1 MYFKNNFYSDGI
13 DKFVLITVA
22 TEDNENLERFRKS
35 CSFYNVPYIILGMG
49 DQWNSGS
56 AQDGVLLEPGG
67 AQKIIYLRD
76 ELKSWPE
83 LEDHI
88 VMFTD
93 SYDVVLC
100 ASPKEILQKFRSFQS
115 EIVFSTEKTC
125 WPDESL
131 IEKYPNTDS
140 DYRFLNSGG
149 FIGYANRIL
158 EIIDTDINIEDDDQ
172 LYYTKFFL
180 DKVSIGKI
188 PDPIIISDIDRRKFG
203 FSSNNFGI
211 GSMSE
216 PYFDEKILGYLKNNF
231 KEDVKILD
239 VGAGDG
245 KWAHVLNPHFKN
257 VDAVEVFQPYIKEH
271 NLDEKYKNVFQLDI
285 MDFEFEYYDVVIF
298 GDTWEHLT
306 KKQCEEWYNKNKNK
320 IGELIIIVPFQYEQ
334 EGTGEF
340 GLKIKNDYGKHQQ
353 VDLTVDVMLQRYPML
368 KIMNWTT
375 QTDFSGK
382 GGGFGWFTLD
392 KNSQQSHF
400 VRLDYQQSIFQ
411 TLNQAIDDVEQ
422 DEEGRFVNKITK
434 EKPCMVHA
442 NGPSWV
448 KKYLKE
454 KSFYMFGE
462 YDGNLGSI
470 NLITKSHLPTN
481 KIIYLANFLQHPV
494 SDINQVFDH
503 IRYLDYPK
511 ENIIL
516 HLIYYKEDQLYKI
529 QKFINKYGKEY
540 KEVQVTMNANVT
552 DSHKMVILSAQ
563 DKCDFLVMM
572 DCNYIFRNIRSL
584 QLLIEKDLDLI
595 SPMVF
600 EENGDWVNF
609 SVDPNWVREGIV
621 NYSTKTV
628 FVVDYITGILVL
640 KNSILDKAI
649 KYMEPSDDK
658 VYDDYDWDIMFCA
671 EASKDETLLHVCNIN
686 FYGSIIK

>member
-375 QTDFSGK
+375 QTNFSGK

>member
-306 KKQCEEWYNKNKNK
+306 KKQCEDWYNKNKNK

-334 EGTGEF
+334 EGNGEF

-368 KIMNWTT
+368 KFMNWTT

>member
-1 MYFKNNFYSDGI
+1 
-13 DKFVLITVA
+13 
-22 TEDNENLERFRKS
+22 
-35 CSFYNVPYIILGMG
+35 
-49 DQWNSGS
+49 
-56 AQDGVLLEPGG
+56 
-67 AQKIIYLRD
+67 
-76 ELKSWPE
+76 
-83 LEDHI
+83 
-88 VMFTD
+88 
-93 SYDVVLC
+93 
-100 ASPKEILQKFRSFQS
+100 
-115 EIVFSTEKTC
+115 
-125 WPDESL
+125 
-131 IEKYPNTDS
+131 
-140 DYRFLNSGG
+140 
-149 FIGYANRIL
+149 
-158 EIIDTDINIEDDDQ
+158 
-172 LYYTKFFL
+172 
-180 DKVSIGKI
+180 
-188 PDPIIISDIDRRKFG
+188 
-203 FSSNNFGI
+203 
-211 GSMSE
+211 
-216 PYFDEKILGYLKNNF
+216 
-231 KEDVKILD
+231 
-239 VGAGDG
+239 
-245 KWAHVLNPHFKN
+245 
-257 VDAVEVFQPYIKEH
+257 
-271 NLDEKYKNVFQLDI
+271 

>member
-306 KKQCEEWYNKNKNK
+306 KKQCEDWYNKNKNK

-334 EGTGEF
+334 EGNGEF

-368 KIMNWTT
+368 KFMNWTT

-640 KNSILDKAI
+640 KNSILNKAI

>member
-188 PDPIIISDIDRRKFG
+188 PDPIIMSDIDRRKFG

-231 KEDVKILD
+231 NEDVKILD

-481 KIIYLANFLQHPV
+481 KTIYLANFLQHPV

-516 HLIYYKEDQLYKI
+516 HLIYYNEDQLYKI

-640 KNSILDKAI
+640 KNSILNKAI

>member
-1 MYFKNNFYSDGI
+1 M
-13 DKFVLITVA
+13 
-22 TEDNENLERFRKS
+22 
-35 CSFYNVPYIILGMG
+35 
-49 DQWNSGS
+49 
-56 AQDGVLLEPGG
+56 
-67 AQKIIYLRD
+67 
-76 ELKSWPE
+76 
-83 LEDHI
+83 
-88 VMFTD
+88 
-93 SYDVVLC
+93 
-100 ASPKEILQKFRSFQS
+100 
-115 EIVFSTEKTC
+115 
-125 WPDESL
+125 
-131 IEKYPNTDS
+131 
-140 DYRFLNSGG
+140 
-149 FIGYANRIL
+149 
-158 EIIDTDINIEDDDQ
+158 
-172 LYYTKFFL
+172 

-375 QTDFSGK
+375 QTNFSGK

>member
-35 CSFYNVPYIILGMG
+35 CSFYNVPYIVLGLG
-49 DQWNSGS
+49 DQWNSG
-56 AQDGVLLEPGG
+56 AAEDGVLLEPGG
-67 AQKIIYLRD
+67 AQKIIYLRN

-100 ASPKEILQKFRSFQS
+100 ASPQEILKKFRSYKS

-125 WPDESL
+125 WPDETIL
-131 IEKYPNTDS
+131 DQYPEVDS
-140 DYRFLNSGG
+140 DYKYLNSGG

-158 EIIDTDINIEDDDQ
+158 EIIDTDINVEDDDQ
-172 LYYTKFFL
+172 LFYTNIFL
-180 DKVSIGKI
+180 DKVTKVKS
-188 PDPIIISDIDRRKFG
+188 PDPIVISDIDRLKLG
-203 FSSNNFGI
+203 LSSNNFGI

-216 PYFDEKILGYLKNNF
+216 PYFDEEILGYLKNNF
-231 KEDVKILD
+231 KEDIKILD

-257 VDAVEVFQPYIKEH
+257 LDAVEVFQTYIIEH

-306 KKQCEEWYNKNKNK
+306 KKQCEDWYNKNKNK

-353 VDLTVDVMLQRYPML
+353 EDLTVDVMLQRYPML

-375 QTDFSGK
+375 QPDFNGK

-392 KNSQQSHF
+392 KNPQQSHF
-400 VRLDYQQSIFQ
+400 VKLDYQQSIFQ

-516 HLIYYKEDQLYKI
+516 HLIYSNEDQLYKI

-540 KEVQVTMNANVT
+540 KEVQLTMNANVT

-584 QLLIEKDLDLI
+584 QLLIEKDLELI

-649 KYMEPSDDK
+649 KYMGPSDDK